1 MKANESKS
9 AFICFHLFSFIWSFW
24 GGSGPLPTRG
34 RVVSAGM
41 GGARAVQSNRVASA
55 AAEGRYGPP
64 GWDKNE
70 SMTTSVDN
78 SRSKIETIVSR
89 HDVVILVPCFNEEL
103 TVGKTVDAFREA
115 LPSAT
120 VYVYDNNSTDRT
132 IDVAQ
137 AAGAVVRSE
146 PRQGKGNVVRRMFAD
161 IDADI
166 FVLVDGDATYEAAA
180 APRMVRRAIEE
191 NLDFVNGA
199 RVSRSMEAYRKGHRF
214 GNTVLTAMVR
224 KLFGKQFTDMLS
236 GYKVFSRRYV
246 KSFPAM
252 SRGFEIETELT
263 VHALE
268 LRMPSAEEF
277 TAYGERPSG
286 SVSKLST
293 FRDGARILRLIF
305 DLVRN
310 ERPLQFFGLVGAVL
324 ILIAVA
330 LAVPLADTYL
340 ETGLVPRL
348 PTAVL
353 DVGLII
359 LGFLSCLAGL
369 ILDVVAT
376 MRNEMKRL
384 AYLSYP
390 PVSAGRR

>member
-1 MKANESKS
+1 
-9 AFICFHLFSFIWSFW
+9 
-24 GGSGPLPTRG
+24 
-34 RVVSAGM
+34 V
-41 GGARAVQSNRVASA
+41 
-55 AAEGRYGPP
+55 
-64 GWDKNE
+64 
-70 SMTTSVDN
+70 
-78 SRSKIETIVSR
+78 
-89 HDVVILVPCFNEEL
+89 LVPCFNEEL
-103 TVGKTVDAFREA
+103 TVGKTVEGFRQA
-115 LPSAT
+115 LPFAT
-120 VYVYDNNSTDRT
+120 IYVYDNNSTDRT
-132 IDVAQ
+132 VEVAE

-146 PRQGKGNVVRRMFAD
+146 TRQGKGNVVRRMFAD
-161 IDADI
+161 IDADVY
-166 FVLVDGDATYEAAA
+166 VLVDGDATYEAEA
-180 APRMVRRAIEE
+180 APRMVRRSIEE
-191 NLDFVNGA
+191 NLDFINGA
-199 RVSRSMEAYRKGHRF
+199 RVSGSVEAYRRGHRF
-214 GNTVLTAMVR
+214 GNYVLTAMVGNI
-224 KLFGKQFTDMLS
+224 FGRQFTDMLS

-268 LRMPSAEEF
+268 LRMPSAEEL

-286 SVSKLST
+286 SVSKLNT

-330 LAVPLADTYL
+330 LTVPLAETFF

-353 DVGLII
+353 AIGLII
-359 LGFLSCLAGL
+359 IGFLSFLAGL

-376 MRNEMKRL
+376 MRSEVKRL
-384 AYLSYP
+384 AYLSYA
-390 PVSAGRR
+390 PVSIGRS

>member
-1 MKANESKS
+1 MATSLDNSKS
-9 AFICFHLFSFIWSFW
+9 
-24 GGSGPLPTRG
+24 G
-34 RVVSAGM
+34 
-41 GGARAVQSNRVASA
+41 
-55 AAEGRYGPP
+55 
-64 GWDKNE
+64 
-70 SMTTSVDN
+70 
-78 SRSKIETIVSR
+78 IETIVHR
-89 HDVVILVPCFNEEL
+89 HEVAVLVPCFNEEL
-103 TVGKTVDAFREA
+103 TVGKTVAAFREA

-120 VYVYDNNSTDRT
+120 IYVYDNNSTDRT
-132 IDVAQ
+132 NDCAR

-146 PRQGKGNVVRRMFAD
+146 SRQGKGNVVRRMFAD

-166 FVLVDGDATYEAAA
+166 FVLVDGDATYDAEA

-199 RVSRSMEAYRKGHRF
+199 RVSQSMDAYRRGHRL
-214 GNTVLTAMVR
+214 GNYVLTELVR
-224 KLFGKQFTDMLS
+224 DIFGRQFTDMLS

-268 LRMPSAEEF
+268 LRMPSAEEP

-310 ERPLQFFGLVGAVL
+310 ERPLQFFGLAGALL
-324 ILIAVA
+324 ILIAVV
-330 LAVPLADTYL
+330 LAIPLAETYFQ
-340 ETGLVPRL
+340 TGLVPRL

-353 DVGLII
+353 AIGLVII
-359 LGFLSCLAGL
+359 GFLSFLAGL

-376 MRNEMKRL
+376 MRSEMKRL

-390 PVSAGRR
+390 PVSVGRN

>member
-1 MKANESKS
+1 M
-9 AFICFHLFSFIWSFW
+9 
-24 GGSGPLPTRG
+24 
-34 RVVSAGM
+34 
-41 GGARAVQSNRVASA
+41 
-55 AAEGRYGPP
+55 
-64 GWDKNE
+64 
-70 SMTTSVDN
+70 
-78 SRSKIETIVSR
+78 
-89 HDVVILVPCFNEEL
+89 
-103 TVGKTVDAFREA
+103 
-115 LPSAT
+115 AT

-132 IDVAQ
+132 IHVAQ
-137 AAGAVVRSE
+137 AAGAVVRNE

-161 IDADI
+161 IDADL
-166 FVLVDGDATYEAAA
+166 FVLVDGDATYEAQA

-191 NLDFVNGA
+191 DLDFVNGA
-199 RVSRSMEAYRKGHRF
+199 RVSQNMDSYRRGHRF
-214 GNTVLTAMVR
+214 GNYVLTAMVR
-224 KLFGKQFTDMLS
+224 NLFGKQFTDMLS

-268 LRMPSAEEF
+268 LRMPSGEEL
-277 TAYGERPSG
+277 TAYSERPSG
-286 SVSKLST
+286 SFSKLST
-293 FRDGARILRLIF
+293 FRDGIRILRLIF

-330 LAVPLADTYL
+330 LAVPLVETYFQ
-340 ETGLVPRL
+340 TGLVPRL

-353 DVGLII
+353 AIGLITI
-359 LGFLSCLAGL
+359 GFLSFLAGL

-376 MRNEMKRL
+376 MRSEMKRL

-390 PVSAGRR
+390 PVSVRRS

>member
-1 MKANESKS
+1 MSTIMDSLKPSAESILSKHK
-9 AFICFHLFSFIWSFW
+9 I
-24 GGSGPLPTRG
+24 
-34 RVVSAGM
+34 VV
-41 GGARAVQSNRVASA
+41 
-55 AAEGRYGPP
+55 
-64 GWDKNE
+64 
-70 SMTTSVDN
+70 
-78 SRSKIETIVSR
+78 
-89 HDVVILVPCFNEEL
+89 LVPCFNEEL
-103 TVGKTVDAFREA
+103 TVGKTVEGFRQA
-115 LPSAT
+115 LPFAT
-120 VYVYDNNSTDRT
+120 IYVYDNNSTDRT
-132 IDVAQ
+132 VEVAE

-146 PRQGKGNVVRRMFAD
+146 TRQGKGNVVRRMFAD
-161 IDADI
+161 IDADVY
-166 FVLVDGDATYEAAA
+166 VLVDGDATYEAEA
-180 APRMVRRAIEE
+180 APRMVRRSIEE
-191 NLDFVNGA
+191 NLDFINGA
-199 RVSRSMEAYRKGHRF
+199 RVSGSVEAYRRGHRF
-214 GNTVLTAMVR
+214 GNYVLTAMVGNI
-224 KLFGKQFTDMLS
+224 FGRQFTDMLS

-268 LRMPSAEEF
+268 LRMPSAEEL

-286 SVSKLST
+286 SVSKLNT

-330 LAVPLADTYL
+330 LTVPLAETFF

-353 DVGLII
+353 AIGLII
-359 LGFLSCLAGL
+359 IGFLSFLAGL

-376 MRNEMKRL
+376 MRSEVKRL
-384 AYLSYP
+384 AYLSYA
-390 PVSAGRR
+390 PVSIGRS

>member
-1 MKANESKS
+1 MTACVDELEFPIS
-9 AFICFHLFSFIWSFW
+9 A
-24 GGSGPLPTRG
+24 
-34 RVVSAGM
+34 RV
-41 GGARAVQSNRVASA
+41 REYEIAV
-55 AAEGRYGPP
+55 
-64 GWDKNE
+64 
-70 SMTTSVDN
+70 
-78 SRSKIETIVSR
+78 
-89 HDVVILVPCFNEEL
+89 LVPCFNEEL
-103 TVGKTVDAFREA
+103 TVGKTVAAFLEA
-115 LPSAT
+115 LPLAT

-132 IDVAQ
+132 IDVAR

-166 FVLVDGDATYEAAA
+166 FVLVDGDATYEAEA
-180 APRMVRRAIEE
+180 APRMVGRAIDE

-199 RVSRSMEAYRKGHRF
+199 RVSQSMEAYRRGHRF
-214 GNTVLTAMVR
+214 GNYVLTEMVR
-224 KLFGKQFTDMLS
+224 SIFGRQFTDMLS

-268 LRMPSAEEF
+268 LRMPCAEES
-277 TAYGERPSG
+277 TAYGERPMG
-286 SVSKLST
+286 SVSKLNT

-310 ERPLQFFGLVGAVL
+310 ERPLQFFGLVGLVL
-324 ILIAVA
+324 ILTAVA
-330 LAVPLADTYL
+330 LAIPIAETYL

-353 DVGLII
+353 AVGLIVV
-359 LGFLSCLAGL
+359 GFLSSLAGL

-376 MRNEMKRL
+376 MRSEMKRL

-390 PVSAGRR
+390 PVSMSGS